1 MPPRIHGAFYL
12 IAPRWV
18 NGPLAIE
25 KFPEE
30 GWEDPYKERLQ
41 ATLSFLLK
49 GIREGRFFIFPDDHC
64 KNCEVRAACRRN
76 HRPSLW
82 RAGNDSA
89 VRYHGELNE
98 QKAPALQGR
107 RGS

>member
-1 MPPRIHGAFYL
+1 MSPGIHGAFYL

-18 NGPLAIE
+18 NGPLVIE

-41 ATLSFLLK
+41 ATLRFLLK

-64 KNCEVRAACRRN
+64 RNCEVRAACRRN

-89 VRYHGELNE
+89 VRSHGELNE

-107 RGS
+107 PES